1 MRIYIEPTT
10 ASRIKDAWNKLSPDQ
25 RSRILPLFHEA
36 HQKTLLATKGVPPP
50 VDSALGPPL
59 NFAMSVINDNVD
71 GVVDTLDFGIIVT
84 VDGGGEIWGTGK
96 YEGLDTGW
104 LEALAEWLENLLKA
118 KNPFNSSPVVTT
130 IPDDVQ
136 IALAGDWG
144 TGDWRTKTNP
154 SPSRRICDQIKVLNP
169 HFTIHLGDVY
179 YAGTHEEEQHIL
191 AKTWPAGV
199 LGSFALN
206 SNHEMYSGGGPY
218 FAAIGKAPFQMQGPC
233 SYFALENAA
242 WIIVGLDSAYF
253 ADEWSLYREGSL
265 FRAGQGTVQLDFL
278 KAQAAK
284 RKKIIL
290 LTHHNGLLEDGSG
303 KTPLWTQV
311 MSAFPQGEGPA
322 YWYWGH
328 MHAAVS
334 YDAQNAGTFPVQCR
348 CSGHGALPC
357 GPAGNLNQNPK
368 IVWHECR
375 NAGDPDIANRVFNG
389 FAVISLTGQA
399 MTEKFYDENGGV
411 AWPVSCAAGSSPTV
425 ALLRSVKVKAVRH
438 PTHMDAVPPESSLRL
453 RIFDGSRQ
461 PVSPDVKILF
471 TITDGNEHQLLRDE
485 HSSDTTFRLPF
496 YNNFGDD
503 YTVLAFAKG
512 YEQAGYKPIKCSPKL
527 PEALDIMLL
536 KKDGAFRF
544 ADAKWGTLLASQPK
558 LCELLAQGAGS
569 VDAAASRYSQLME
582 TQAPVLAC
590 LLNITTAMKAI
601 TLRQGNP
608 LQYFKELIWDKS
620 MAQDRFYGWADPA
633 LYDEVRAAAAQGTFS
648 REAGFGAFHSG
659 ATDSYKQIQFGEANV
674 QLTFHAND
682 TKVIDGLTCIK
693 MEPDIDYYKEMAA
706 HTLLEVISN
715 GLSGNLT
722 DPRQVYV
729 LRWIAGRH
737 AGVPEFDPPYFI
749 D

>member
-25 RSRILPLFHEA
+25 RNRILPLFQQA
-36 HQKTLLATKGVPPP
+36 HQNTLLAMKGVPPP

-59 NFAMSVINDNVD
+59 NLAMSVISNNVD
-71 GVVDTLDFGIIVT
+71 GVVDTLDFGIIVA

-104 LEALAEWLENLLKA
+104 LQALAEWLENLLKA
-118 KNPFNSSPVVTT
+118 KYPFNSNPVVTK
-130 IPDDVQ
+130 IPDNVQ

-154 SPSRRICDQIKVLNP
+154 SPSTRVREQINVLNP
-169 HFTIHLGDVY
+169 HLTIHLGDVY
-179 YAGTHEEEQHIL
+179 YAGTGEEEQHIL
-191 AKTWPAGV
+191 VKSWPPGM

-206 SNHEMYSGGGPY
+206 SNHEMYSGAGAY
-218 FAAIGKAPFQMQGPC
+218 FDAIGKAPFQMQGPC
-233 SYFALENAA
+233 SYFALENAY

-253 ADEWSLYREGSL
+253 ADEWSLYRDGSL
-265 FRAGQGTVQLDFL
+265 VRDGQSQEQLDFL
-278 KAQAAK
+278 KAQVAK
-284 RKKIIL
+284 GKEIIL
-290 LTHHNGLLEDGSG
+290 LTHHNGLAEDGSG
-303 KTPLWTQV
+303 TTPLWTQV
-311 MSAFPQGEGPA
+311 MSAFPRGGGPA

-328 MHAAVS
+328 MHAGVW
-334 YDAQNAGTFPVQCR
+334 YDENATGTGPVQCR
-348 CSGHGALPC
+348 CCGHGALPC
-357 GPAGNLNQNPK
+357 GPATNLDHNPK

-375 NAGDPDIANRVFNG
+375 KAGDPDISDRILNG
-389 FAVISLTGQA
+389 FAVISLEGQA
-399 MTEKFYDENGGV
+399 MTEKFYDENGSV
-411 AWPVSCAAGSSPTV
+411 AWPVSSAAEKAPAA
-425 ALLRSVKVKAVRH
+425 ALVRSVKVKPIRH
-438 PTHMDAVPPESSLRL
+438 PIHMDYTPPESSLQV

-461 PVSPDVKILF
+461 PVSSDVKILF

-485 HSSDTTFRLPF
+485 HSPDTTFQLP
-496 YNNFGDD
+496 YYDNFGDD

-512 YEQAGYKPIKCSPKL
+512 CEQAGFTPIKCSPKL
-527 PEALDIMLL
+527 PQTLDIMLL

-544 ADAKWGTLLASQPK
+544 GNAKWRTLLASQPE
-558 LCELLAQGAGS
+558 LCELLAHGAGS
-569 VDAAASRYSQLME
+569 ADAAADRYNELME
-582 TQAPVLAC
+582 MQGPVLAC

-601 TLRQGNP
+601 TLPQGNP

-633 LYDEVRAAAAQGTFS
+633 LYDQVRTAAAQGTFS
-648 REAGFGAFHSG
+648 REVGFAAFHSG

-682 TKVIDGLTCIK
+682 TKVIDGLTCVK
-693 MEPDIDYYKEMAA
+693 MEPDIDYYKDLAA

-737 AGVPEFDPPYFI
+737 AGVPEFDPPYLI